1 MNQYVKPV
9 NAATGDFWHT
19 FNDLRI
25 PGRGM
30 PLTFTHTYNSL
41 LANQDGPLGFGW
53 TNNENMFLTTSVTG
67 AITVTEEGGSAVSFT
82 AAGNVYQAPTRVLA
96 GLVRNG
102 DGTLT
107 FTRYKER
114 IAYTFASPAVGT
126 PGVLLKETDRNG
138 YTTTFTYSNGHLS
151 SVTDAAGR
159 SLTFTYTGSHI
170 AGITDP
176 IGRTVTFG
184 YDGAG
189 NLTSVVDVGGHVTQF
204 AYGTG
209 THLMTSMTDPN
220 GGTTSNLYD
229 SNGRAISQTDPL
241 SRTTT
246 FVYTDNGDTTQT
258 TTVTDPRGTVTKEHY
273 QYNELYSMTKAS
285 GTPQQ
290 ATWTYAYDP
299 TTLGITSK
307 TDPNGHTTTMT
318 YDSSGN
324 LLTSIDP
331 LLRTTSYAYDGLND
345 TTAITDSLGNVTS
358 MTYDSNGNLLS
369 TSRTLAHSPVGA
381 MTAGGPMTL
390 APRPHM
396 VLAAIARSN
405 GDSIGGSRVPYGRDS
420 RGTRSGQP
428 GASRLFTA
436 RPQGT
441 APYAVSLPGARA
453 TGGGWRIAVL
463 HSSADN
469 GHQYEVVGAPLR
481 AGAVPVHA
489 AAAHQRVQVT
499 YAPPSPRRRTPSRC
513 TPAPMIPVGEFI
525 VAPKVVTQGTDG
537 RALHVTVHGIG
548 RYMPSGRHG
557 LPGQARIHLAWD
569 AITVHGRWHMG
580 RDLGLISRQK
590 YGTNTWTA
598 TVPHYLL
605 THADIHRISVFI
617 VFPNGRT
624 TDSESGG
631 RLIVGRRA
639 GRGYLLVQGG
649 HICPPTPRPTP
660 TATPTRAPTVTAL
673 PSRSSTSTE
682 TSTPTSAVRQPTRT
696 TAPSP
701 IPPSTATPTSTSTQV
716 PPIDTPMPTTTLM
729 PPATVAPSASP
740 TSLPSTSTST
750 AIPAASTSTA
760 TTLPAMA
767 TDTPTTSVTATPMAV
782 PSPTAT
788 STLTPRATISPTTA
802 PTATSTASL
811 PTVSATNTGMASPTG
826 TSAMSPIATMTV
838 SNTVGPATI
847 TDTSVP
853 ATMTDTPRPPT
864 RTDTAT
870 PMPTVPPPPSIPCP
884 QADPDTA
891 TTCLTYDPAHPGD
904 VIARTDPDGHTAR
917 YAYDQYGNLASA
929 SDPLGDVTTYTYDL
943 IGRRTSATRP
953 LGNVAGTSPTSYTT
967 AMAYDAF
974 GDTTAITD
982 AQGNVTT
989 YGYDQ
994 DQNLI
999 TTTDPLGRQT
1009 IDGYNLD
1016 NERTSVTRP
1025 DGAVLQTAYD
1035 DAGNVA
1041 TTTDGL
1047 SQSTRFAYDALNRL
1061 ISTTAP
1067 LGRTTVYTY
1076 DLAGNK
1082 TAVTDPLSQ
1091 TTAYTYDAANE
1102 VVGVL
1107 RPDGT
1112 STATGYDLDGRVASQ
1127 TDGRGSTTS
1136 YGYDSLG
1143 SMVAMTDGL
1152 GRVRAYGYD
1161 LAGNRTSLIDPMGRT
1176 TASTYDAA
1184 NRLVGIAYSD
1194 GSTPAVQY
1202 VYDADGDRTTMR
1214 DGTGTTRYIYD
1225 TLDRAT
1231 SIVDGSGQ
1239 MMGYG
1244 YDGASELI
1252 TLTYP
1257 GGKQVARAYDTL
1269 GRVTSVS
1276 DWLGHTTA
1284 FGYDGNGNV
1293 VSEAYPNASFAV
1305 LSYNA
1310 ASDLTGITDTVN
1322 GTPRWTF
1329 GYDRNALGQV
1339 SGFTDSLDSAT
1350 HAYSYDSLR
1359 RLTGDSGSAGAL
1371 GWAYDAADN
1380 LTAITTTA
1388 GTQAFA
1394 YDQADQLT
1402 ALTTT
1407 GAVTTSVA
1415 YAYNADGDRT
1425 GQSDG
1430 ASGARMMF
1438 GWDQA
1443 DRLVTATVG
1452 TTTTASYMYN
1462 GDGLRQSKTATIG
1475 GVTTTVETWDI
1486 AGGLPHLVQDGSM
1499 RYVYGPLGPIEQID
1513 ASNTPTY
1520 FYQDQLGDTRNLV
1533 DGAGSTVG
1541 TYSYDAYGKVT
1552 KHTGIAT
1559 PLQYTG
1565 QYTDAETG
1573 LQYMR
1578 ARYYDPATGQ
1588 FLSRDPLV
1596 TVTGQAYAYIDGD
1609 PLNGYDPFGLC
1620 SWNTFDS
1627 NSCISQ
1633 AASGVGHFVVNNSHI
1648 IGTSFGAASTVAGV
1662 GAAVAVVV
1670 PGGQGVAV
1678 VLGYVSIAAGA
1689 GATIFD
1695 SVAAATGHG
1704 DAASVTFDV
1713 AGLATAG
1720 AGKGVAYSIESM
1732 DLEGSAQLAARIENY
1747 IFGLKGVTF
1756 GIPSLFDE
1764 YNVLHDSLFSCR

>member
-1 MNQYVKPV
+1 MRLARSIIAPTLLVGLFVSLLSPIDRASVALSASSLPAAGTRHAVAHSLAYNTAAGPRMTRLSSPDTGCGLIYNCTFANNGDGWSHPTGSLYSDIAVSRQGGTGSDWTTNLLTDHNNERTGYYHLEFDYNSPCVGNVGLGHNGSAWSGLSLRQSTGGSWVHVSQDVRDNPTVQYYNSFFLEYCSDQNRVGPPYPQLRHPVVTWIPPSGTPEFWDSMGRGSPSGHSCACMNQYVKPV

-649 HICPPTPRPTP
+649 HICPP
-660 TATPTRAPTVTAL
+660 
-673 PSRSSTSTE
+673 
-682 TSTPTSAVRQPTRT
+682 
-696 TAPSP
+696 
-701 IPPSTATPTSTSTQV
+701 IY
-716 PPIDTPMPTTTLM
+716 I
-729 PPATVAPSASP
+729 
-740 TSLPSTSTST
+740 
-750 AIPAASTSTA
+750 
-760 TTLPAMA
+760 
-767 TDTPTTSVTATPMAV
+767 
-782 PSPTAT
+782 
-788 STLTPRATISPTTA
+788 
-802 PTATSTASL
+802 
-811 PTVSATNTGMASPTG
+811 
-826 TSAMSPIATMTV
+826 
-838 SNTVGPATI
+838 
-847 TDTSVP
+847 
-853 ATMTDTPRPPT
+853 
-864 RTDTAT
+864 
-870 PMPTVPPPPSIPCP
+870 
-884 QADPDTA
+884 
-891 TTCLTYDPAHPGD
+891 
-904 VIARTDPDGHTAR
+904 
-917 YAYDQYGNLASA
+917 
-929 SDPLGDVTTYTYDL
+929 
-943 IGRRTSATRP
+943 
-953 LGNVAGTSPTSYTT
+953 
-967 AMAYDAF
+967 
-974 GDTTAITD
+974 
-982 AQGNVTT
+982 
-989 YGYDQ
+989 
-994 DQNLI
+994 NLI
-999 TTTDPLGRQT
+999 LP
-1009 IDGYNLD
+1009 
-1016 NERTSVTRP
+1016 
-1025 DGAVLQTAYD
+1025 
-1035 DAGNVA
+1035 
-1041 TTTDGL
+1041 
-1047 SQSTRFAYDALNRL
+1047 
-1061 ISTTAP
+1061 
-1067 LGRTTVYTY
+1067 
-1076 DLAGNK
+1076 
-1082 TAVTDPLSQ
+1082 
-1091 TTAYTYDAANE
+1091 
-1102 VVGVL
+1102 
-1107 RPDGT
+1107 
-1112 STATGYDLDGRVASQ
+1112 
-1127 TDGRGSTTS
+1127 
-1136 YGYDSLG
+1136 
-1143 SMVAMTDGL
+1143 
-1152 GRVRAYGYD
+1152 
-1161 LAGNRTSLIDPMGRT
+1161 
-1176 TASTYDAA
+1176 
-1184 NRLVGIAYSD
+1184 
-1194 GSTPAVQY
+1194 
-1202 VYDADGDRTTMR
+1202 
-1214 DGTGTTRYIYD
+1214 
-1225 TLDRAT
+1225 
-1231 SIVDGSGQ
+1231 GQ
-1239 MMGYG
+1239 
-1244 YDGASELI
+1244 D
-1252 TLTYP
+1252 
-1257 GGKQVARAYDTL
+1257 
-1269 GRVTSVS
+1269 
-1276 DWLGHTTA
+1276 
-1284 FGYDGNGNV
+1284 
-1293 VSEAYPNASFAV
+1293 
-1305 LSYNA
+1305 
-1310 ASDLTGITDTVN
+1310 
-1322 GTPRWTF
+1322 
-1329 GYDRNALGQV
+1329 
-1339 SGFTDSLDSAT
+1339 
-1350 HAYSYDSLR
+1350 
-1359 RLTGDSGSAGAL
+1359 
-1371 GWAYDAADN
+1371 
-1380 LTAITTTA
+1380 
-1388 GTQAFA
+1388 
-1394 YDQADQLT
+1394 
-1402 ALTTT
+1402 
-1407 GAVTTSVA
+1407 
-1415 YAYNADGDRT
+1415 
-1425 GQSDG
+1425 
-1430 ASGARMMF
+1430 
-1438 GWDQA
+1438 
-1443 DRLVTATVG
+1443 
-1452 TTTTASYMYN
+1452 
-1462 GDGLRQSKTATIG
+1462 
-1475 GVTTTVETWDI
+1475 
-1486 AGGLPHLVQDGSM
+1486 
-1499 RYVYGPLGPIEQID
+1499 
-1513 ASNTPTY
+1513 
-1520 FYQDQLGDTRNLV
+1520 
-1533 DGAGSTVG
+1533 
-1541 TYSYDAYGKVT
+1541 
-1552 KHTGIAT
+1552 
-1559 PLQYTG
+1559 
-1565 QYTDAETG
+1565 
-1573 LQYMR
+1573 
-1578 ARYYDPATGQ
+1578 
-1588 FLSRDPLV
+1588 
-1596 TVTGQAYAYIDGD
+1596 
-1609 PLNGYDPFGLC
+1609 
-1620 SWNTFDS
+1620 
-1627 NSCISQ
+1627 
-1633 AASGVGHFVVNNSHI
+1633 
-1648 IGTSFGAASTVAGV
+1648 
-1662 GAAVAVVV
+1662 
-1670 PGGQGVAV
+1670 
-1678 VLGYVSIAAGA
+1678 
-1689 GATIFD
+1689 
-1695 SVAAATGHG
+1695 
-1704 DAASVTFDV
+1704 
-1713 AGLATAG
+1713 
-1720 AGKGVAYSIESM
+1720 
-1732 DLEGSAQLAARIENY
+1732 
-1747 IFGLKGVTF
+1747 
-1756 GIPSLFDE
+1756 
-1764 YNVLHDSLFSCR
+1764 